1 MIRPLRVGLLAV
13 ATVASAL
20 LVAGPAV
27 AQEKPPVGSSQCTA
41 LVDQDPDVA
50 KAVDDAAKEQARQEA
65 ESKLCA
71 TTAEDSSPTPADSP
85 EPPAAPDET
94 PPDAESSTD
103 SESAPDSDAPAANRR
118 VVPGND
124 APAPK
129 RAGRPAGDRDCADF
143 ATQQQAQRYFESIG
157 GSATNNADRLDAN
170 GNGVACESLADDGDN
185 QDAEATA
192 TGDDGSTAKTSGDQ
206 VTEVPEGSAQTGGA

>member
-1 MIRPLRVGLLAV
+1 MISPSRVGLLAV

-20 LVAGPAV
+20 LVAGPAI
-27 AQEKPPVGSSQCTA
+27 AQEKPPVGSSECTA
-41 LVDQDPDVA
+41 LVDQDSVVTA
-50 KAVDDAAKEQARQEA
+50 AADDAAKQQARSDAEA
-65 ESKLCA
+65 RLCTEA
-71 TTAEDSSPTPADSP
+71 AEESPTPPTNSP
-85 EPPAAPDET
+85 GSPSASNET
-94 PPDAESSTD
+94 PPDTGSSTD
-103 SESAPDSDAPAANRR
+103 SEAPPDAGASSASRR

-124 APAPK
+124 APTPK

-185 QDAEATA
+185 GDAEATA

>member
-1 MIRPLRVGLLAV
+1 M
-13 ATVASAL
+13 T
-20 LVAGPAV
+20 
-27 AQEKPPVGSSQCTA
+27 TA
-41 LVDQDPDVA
+41 A
-50 KAVDDAAKEQARQEA
+50 DDAAKEQARQAAEA
-65 ESKLCA
+65 SLCA
-71 TTAEDSSPTPADSP
+71 E
-85 EPPAAPDET
+85 EAPDGAATAPDSQTSDSTSEDPPVEPNT
-94 PPDAESSTD
+94 EPDAEPNAKPNAGTPS
-103 SESAPDSDAPAANRR
+103 ANRR

-124 APAPK
+124 APTPK

-170 GNGVACESLADDGDN
+170 GDGVACESLADDGDN

>member
-1 MIRPLRVGLLAV
+1 MIRPSRVGLLAV

-27 AQEKPPVGSSQCTA
+27 AQEKPPVGSSECTA
-41 LVDQDPDVA
+41 AVNKDPDVI
-50 KAVDDAAKEQARQEA
+50 AANQGSAGGLPAAREKA
-65 ESKLCA
+65 ESTLCSPKA
-71 TTAEDSSPTPADSP
+71 APTTTTTTSPPTTSSTAPTSG
-85 EPPAAPDET
+85 AAPD
-94 PPDAESSTD
+94 
-103 SESAPDSDAPAANRR
+103 APSANRR

-124 APAPK
+124 APAPQ

-170 GNGVACESLADDGDN
+170 GNGIACESLADDGDN

>member
-1 MIRPLRVGLLAV
+1 MIRPSRIGLVAV
-13 ATVASAL
+13 AAVASAL

-27 AQEKPPVGSSQCTA
+27 AQVKPPVGSTECTA
-41 LVDQDPDVA
+41 LVDKDPGVINA
-50 KAVDDAAKEQARQEA
+50 NQGSAGGLPAARQTA
-65 ESKLCA
+65 ESALCGPKAAAPTTKA
-71 TTAEDSSPTPADSP
+71 TTSTTTSS
-85 EPPAAPDET
+85 AAPTTTTEVQS
-94 PPDAESSTD
+94 PSV
-103 SESAPDSDAPAANRR
+103 NRR

-124 APAPK
+124 APTPK

-185 QDAEATA
+185 GDAEATA